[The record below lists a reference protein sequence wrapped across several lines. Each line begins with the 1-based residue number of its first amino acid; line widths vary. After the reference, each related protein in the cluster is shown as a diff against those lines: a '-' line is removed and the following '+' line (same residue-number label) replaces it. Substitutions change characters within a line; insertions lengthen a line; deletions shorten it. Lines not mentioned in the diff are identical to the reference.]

1 MMTHYDALLLGGWK
15 MNEID
20 DMDFLGYIDVLVW
33 RAKRDNAVKIISI
46 DECPLFSLT
55 EAK

>member
-1 MMTHYDALLLGGWK
+1 

-33 RAKRDNAVKIISI
+33 RARKDIKPALIDAV
-46 DECPLFSLT
+46 PFFALT
-55 EAK
+55 EVK